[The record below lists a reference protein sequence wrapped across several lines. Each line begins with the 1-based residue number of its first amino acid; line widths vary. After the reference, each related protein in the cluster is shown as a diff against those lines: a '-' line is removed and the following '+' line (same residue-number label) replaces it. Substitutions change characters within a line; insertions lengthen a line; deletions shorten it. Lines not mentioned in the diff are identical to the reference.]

1 LTKLIAIFSA
11 FKLAILAVVAAV
23 AVFSAG
29 IASAFKA
36 AQLKESI
43 GAVDAIFKDS
53 SNSIKTF
60 ADDVSA
66 SLGRSKKEVLDSAV
80 QIGAILKSQGFT
92 EAEAAANSINMLGTA
107 MELAA
112 QRGTSTEQALNAVSA
127 AIRGETD
134 PIERLGISIN
144 EALVKKTI
152 EGDAN
157 LSKLA
162 QTNELAAKATAR
174 LMLIQEQSADAMGTI
189 AKESGNLTQQMER
202 LKGQISNTF
211 TVLGSAF
218 EPVVTAFVRLGNA
231 IMQTLGGGMPTAAKG
246 IEALLQPITFMVNKV
261 AALIEMF
268 NKLVGLVRSVPK
280 LGGEIVQ
287 PQAKPKQGLELLDE
301 QIAKFEAEKEYNN
314 RLNSLR
320 DEMAEREKKRNE
332 EIAKEKAWW
341 DEQVQDELD
350 RQSTDRQQKIDSA
363 IEDRNRK
370 MMDRFKLQDRI
381 ASTTADM
388 FRPMMG
394 DISTACES
402 NLLADFQQ
410 NPMIELSNEMKSLN
424 GEISRLNETISEERA
439 KQAGR

>member
-1 LTKLIAIFSA
+1 
-11 FKLAILAVVAAV
+11 
-23 AVFSAG
+23 
-29 IASAFKA
+29 
-36 AQLKESI
+36 
-43 GAVDAIFKDS
+43 
-53 SNSIKTF
+53 
-60 ADDVSA
+60 
-66 SLGRSKKEVLDSAV
+66 
-80 QIGAILKSQGFT
+80 
-92 EAEAAANSINMLGTA
+92 
-107 MELAA
+107 
-112 QRGTSTEQALNAVSA
+112 
-127 AIRGETD
+127 
-134 PIERLGISIN
+134 
-144 EALVKKTI
+144 
-152 EGDAN
+152 
-157 LSKLA
+157 
-162 QTNELAAKATAR
+162 
-174 LMLIQEQSADAMGTI
+174 
-189 AKESGNLTQQMER
+189 
-202 LKGQISNTF
+202 
-211 TVLGSAF
+211 
-218 EPVVTAFVRLGNA
+218 
-231 IMQTLGGGMPTAAKG
+231 MQTLGGGMPTAAKG

-394 DISTACES
+394 DISTAFES